1 MIKVIYGGIF
11 FQFSAQLYIDIWCG
25 NLRDKNNIRKKIEFQ
40 PVFLDKTQLCQQPQF
55 KMVPTALRNESSEN
69 SYNDD
74 VDGNSEVY
82 ILEEDNYIYPVMALA
97 FVVFS
102 LFFCVLM
109 VFHVFRHEIQDMNI
123 SNSWVT
129 PMTRVISQSFR
140 IRLMYHFEFQK
151 TDLENEQVP
160 TL

>member
-1 MIKVIYGGIF
+1 MIKVMAIFSFNFQLNFILTYGIEIWETKITSEKNWI
-11 FQFSAQLYIDIWCG
+11 SAG
-25 NLRDKNNIRKKIEFQ
+25 
-40 PVFLDKTQLCQQPQF
+40 FLDKTQLCQQPQF

-151 TDLENEQVP
+151 TDLEYEQVP

>member
-1 MIKVIYGGIF
+1 
-11 FQFSAQLYIDIWCG
+11 
-25 NLRDKNNIRKKIEFQ
+25 
-40 PVFLDKTQLCQQPQF
+40 
-55 KMVPTALRNESSEN
+55 MVPIALRNESSEN

-151 TDLENEQVP
+151 TDLEYEQVP